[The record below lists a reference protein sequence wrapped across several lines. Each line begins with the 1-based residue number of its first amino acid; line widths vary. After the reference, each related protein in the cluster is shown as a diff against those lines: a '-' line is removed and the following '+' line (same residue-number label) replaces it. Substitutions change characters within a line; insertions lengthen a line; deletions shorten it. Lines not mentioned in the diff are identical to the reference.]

1 MLFKSL
7 FTPFFCFVEDEYRPG
22 SEEDESESA
31 ESSGVEE
38 KEEEEEVEEEEGIPL
53 KKVHS
58 FLVLV
63 MHHVVCVCLYRS
75 PGLQLP
81 RPLLNQEAGLLL
93 GPLVHQP
100 HPSPSLV

>member
-38 KEEEEEVEEEEGIPL
+38 EEEEEEEGIPL
-53 KKVHS
+53 KKVS
-58 FLVLV
+58 TPFL
-63 MHHVVCVCLYRS
+63 CW
-75 PGLQLP
+75 
-81 RPLLNQEAGLLL
+81 
-93 GPLVHQP
+93 
-100 HPSPSLV
+100 